1 MNTCGLV
8 LIFHSETIGPTKLL
22 MTEVSRNSDE
32 PANESS
38 DPISAM
44 NALELVVRTDARY
57 AHDTKTV
64 NLLTS
69 SKLDSLMV
77 SM

>member
-1 MNTCGLV
+1 
-8 LIFHSETIGPTKLL
+8 
-22 MTEVSRNSDE
+22 MTGVSRNSDK
-32 PANESS
+32 PANESA